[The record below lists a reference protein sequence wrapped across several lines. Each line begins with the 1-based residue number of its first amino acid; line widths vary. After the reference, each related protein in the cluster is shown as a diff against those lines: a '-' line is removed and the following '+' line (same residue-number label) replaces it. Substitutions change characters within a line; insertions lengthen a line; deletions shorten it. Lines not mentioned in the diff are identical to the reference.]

1 MNRKR
6 NNQVLIGIAV
16 AASLLAG
23 SAANAD
29 TIQDF
34 NFDYSDPSQGNLTAS
49 GTLVVNL
56 TTGQVLSG
64 TGTINSS
71 LFVNP
76 GTVAGTQTPIG
87 TMSMNLVTWA
97 NCSSTSTNCAQP
109 PGVSGTYPPGAFQWS
124 DSDGTDLSADTNFS
138 VKAPYVSPYISE
150 SDPRLSFGGLLFA
163 ITAPSTKG
171 ADTYDSFEF
180 SAISTSV
187 YGDFLGAGGSAYSQG
202 GSQVFSA
209 GQSGTLT
216 VTPVPVPATAWLL
229 ISAIISGCGVF
240 RRSKLAL
247 V

>member
-1 MNRKR
+1 MREN
-6 NNQVLIGIAV
+6 LIPIGIAV
-16 AASLLAG
+16 VISLLAG
-23 SAANAD
+23 SAASAD

-34 NFDYSDPSQGNLTAS
+34 NFTYSDASQGNLTAS
-49 GTLVVNL
+49 GSLVVDL
-56 TTGQVLSG
+56 TTGQALSG
-64 TGTINSS
+64 SGTINSS

-87 TMSMNLVTWA
+87 TMSMNLVTWS

-109 PGVSGTYPPGAFQWS
+109 PGVPGVYPPGAFQWS

-138 VKAPYVSPYISE
+138 PTAPYVSPYIPE
-150 SDPRLSFGGLLFA
+150 SDPRLSFGGSLWA
-163 ITAPSTKG
+163 ITAPSTHG

-187 YGDFLGAGGSAYSQG
+187 YGDFLGAGGLSYSQG

-209 GQSGTLT
+209 AQSGTLT
-216 VTPVPVPATAWLL
+216 VTPVPLPAAGWLL
-229 ISAIISGCGVF
+229 MSAIVGGFGVL
-240 RRSKLAL
+240 RRGKPAL

>member
-1 MNRKR
+1 MR
-6 NNQVLIGIAV
+6 NSLNLIGSM
-16 AASLLAG
+16 AAMALVVG

-29 TIQDF
+29 TIQDV
-34 NFDYSDPSQGNLTAS
+34 NFTYSDPGQGNLTAS
-49 GTLVVNL
+49 GTLVIDV
-56 TTGQVLSG
+56 TTGQALSG

-97 NCSSTSTNCAQP
+97 NCASTSTNCAQP
-109 PGVSGTYPPGAFQWS
+109 PGGGGSYPPGAFQWS

-138 VKAPYVSPYISE
+138 LAAPYVSPYISE

-163 ITAPSTKG
+163 ITAPSTHG

-187 YGDFLGAGGSAYSQG
+187 YGDFLGAGGASYAQG

-209 GQSGTLT
+209 GESGTLT
-216 VTPVPVPATAWLL
+216 ITPVPLPATAWLL
-229 ISAIISGCGVF
+229 LSAIVGGCGVV
-240 RRSKLAL
+240 RRGKSAT